1 MNEVFNSNN
10 PAMRFLSNIFNM
22 FWANLLF
29 IFTCLPIIT
38 IGPSLC
44 GLYKVCLKI
53 CSGEDPI
60 VHQEYFREFKN
71 SFKKGTILWV
81 GVLLATAFFSIELY
95 GIYFRPDLVPAN
107 LSFLQYPVWFMLFLV
122 LDVFLY
128 GFAIIATFETTLKN
142 AIKNSILL
150 SIRNVPIT
158 LILIAIWLFVPVM
171 INTFPTFMYGFLGF
185 EVFFNLAFRILCCS
199 LFLHKAFGLKKFKYN
214 RKGEATEISYDDM
227 IISDEETESSSEGSA
242 SESKEESTDEGSS
255 EETKEVSESS
265 EEEKENAGENA
276 GEEE

>member
-1 MNEVFNSNN
+1 
-10 PAMRFLSNIFNM
+10 MRFLSNIFNM

-81 GVLLATAFFSIELY
+81 GVLLAAAFFSIELY
-95 GIYFRPDLVPAN
+95 GVYFRPDLVPEN

-128 GFAIIATFETTLKN
+128 GFAILATFETTLKN

-158 LILIAIWLFVPVM
+158 LVLIAIWLFVPIM
-171 INTFPTFMYGFLGF
+171 INTFPTFLYGFLGF
-185 EVFFNLAFRILCCS
+185 EIFFNLAFRILCCS
-199 LFLHKAFGLKKFKYN
+199 LFLHKAFGLTKFKYN
-214 RKGEATEISYDDM
+214 RKGEASEISYDDM
-227 IISDEETESSSEGSA
+227 IVSDEKTGNDPEKAEP
-242 SESKEESTDEGSS
+242 ESKEESPETDTP
-255 EETKEVSESS
+255 EEIEDSSESS
-265 EEEKENAGENA
+265 AEEAEDKENAGENA
-276 GEEE
+276 GEDE

>member
-1 MNEVFNSNN
+1 
-10 PAMRFLSNIFNM
+10 MRFLSNIFNM

-60 VHQEYFREFKN
+60 VHQVYFREFKN

-81 GVLLATAFFSIELY
+81 GVLLATVFFSIELY
-95 GIYFRPDLVPAN
+95 GIYFRPDLIPAN

-128 GFAIIATFETTLKN
+128 GFAILATFETTLKN

-158 LILIAIWLFVPVM
+158 LILIVIWLFVPIM
-171 INTFPTFMYGFLGF
+171 SNTFPTFMYGFLGF

-199 LFLHKAFGLKKFKYN
+199 LFLHKAFGLTKFKYS

-227 IISDEETESSSEGSA
+227 IISDEKKEGSPD
-242 SESKEESTDEGSS
+242 ESGS
-255 EETKEVSESS
+255 ETKEETPDDYAS
-265 EEEKENAGENA
+265 EKENAGEHA
-276 GEEE
+276 GEDE